1 MSLAMSEKVARE
13 NGEIIACTRD
23 GIATLFSGT
32 ARSCTAKAVFSIAHA
47 RVRFCFFTYKHRFP
61 PRQSTAAVRE
71 EASGH
76 LAFQRIPRL
85 VNNV

>member
-32 ARSCTAKAVFSIAHA
+32 ARSCTAKAVFSNCACTRAVLLFH
-47 RVRFCFFTYKHRFP
+47 VQTSLPSP
-61 PRQSTAAVRE
+61 PKYGCGQGRSEWTLGVPTN
-71 EASGH
+71 S
-76 LAFQRIPRL
+76 
-85 VNNV
+85 